1 VTDHP
6 LHIVFAPAAAAELRN
21 ALREA
26 GREVRVVALFDNLAY
41 GPINPPDPIARQ
53 NWIETQLGYRGFET
67 IFAEAEVFW
76 RQALVE
82 QDRKIAWISRRSA
95 PEYTGF
101 LEWLWRLDDLP
112 CEVVDLT
119 DMSLPGGRRGEPP
132 TPPQPMLSLALLASH
147 HVLDN
152 GLIDRAEPLA
162 PAARKHYR
170 ALWQRLRAENAP
182 LRVLTADGLISA
194 PITFLDSL
202 LLSCASTNWQKTA
215 RVVGEALSKEL
226 DDMLLQAGDLV
237 LFPRLR
243 ALVGGGLLEGRGDLF
258 DVHQSYVRLPNG
270 ATNMDAV

>member
-1 VTDHP
+1 VTDFP
-6 LHIVFAPAAAAELRN
+6 LHIVFNPSAAGELRK

-26 GREVRVVALFDNLAY
+26 GQEARVVHLSDNLAY

-53 NWIETQLGYRGFET
+53 NWVERQLGYTDFE
-67 IFAEAEVFW
+67 IVFAEAEVFW

-95 PEYTGF
+95 PEYAGF

-119 DMSLPGGRRGEPP
+119 EMNLPGGRRDEPP
-132 TPPQPMLSLALLASH
+132 TPPGPALSLALLAPH
-147 HVLDN
+147 HILDN

-170 ALWQRLRAENAP
+170 ELWHGLRAENAP
-182 LRVLTADGLISA
+182 LRVLNADGLISA
-194 PITFLDSL
+194 PITFFDSL
-202 LLSCASTNWQKTA
+202 LLSCATSSWQKTA
-215 RVVGEALSKEL
+215 RVVGELLSKEL

-237 LFPRLR
+237 LFARIR
-243 ALVGGGLLEGRGDLF
+243 ALVGLGLLEGRGDLF
-258 DVHQSYVRLPNG
+258 DVQQCYVRVPN
-270 ATNMDAV
+270 